1 MTPFQVKGCDFR
13 HRSKQ
18 HVPTQFLT
26 KGSNFWSYFWRR
38 GCIFD
43 MFLGR
48 TYSILDWRCLKY
60 MSYVKKRARARV
72 LDDFVLHPPLQP
84 PLWVATLTCPG
95 RTGASKH
102 KCLGA
107 MEMSTNQPSGQ
118 PVGGWEGAKTCQ
130 NSNAGSFLATE
141 GVALDYVGRLWRDCG
156 DATSS
161 LRLAHRYRE

>member
-1 MTPFQVKGCDFR
+1 MIFDTAQNA
-13 HRSKQ
+13 SKQ

-84 PLWVATLTCPG
+84 PLWVATLTCSG
-95 RTGASKH
+95 RTRASKH
-102 KCLGA
+102 KCLGP

-118 PVGGWEGAKTCQ
+118 PVGGWEGAKTSQ
-130 NSNAGSFLATE
+130 NSNAGSFFGNWRG
-141 GVALDYVGRLWRDCG
+141 GVG
-156 DATSS
+156 
-161 LRLAHRYRE
+161 LRRAIVARGGAAHGLRCQLTPN